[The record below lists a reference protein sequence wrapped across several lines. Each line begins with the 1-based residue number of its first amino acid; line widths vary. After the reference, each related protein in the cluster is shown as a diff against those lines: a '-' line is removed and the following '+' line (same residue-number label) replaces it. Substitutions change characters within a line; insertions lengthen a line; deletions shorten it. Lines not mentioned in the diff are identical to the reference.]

1 MNEIWGSIQLTE
13 LLQLCD
19 SGTWGDP
26 SDPKEGT
33 AVLRSTNINKWSLDL
48 TGDVAYRNVS
58 ARDLQNKRLQEGDI
72 IVTKS
77 SGSPQL
83 IGEAALFDI
92 IDDRVFLFS
101 NFTQRLRPN
110 NKKVLPKYLHY
121 YLSSPQGREVLNQM
135 HRTTSGLRN
144 LIIPRYLEQNVPIP
158 NPENPEKSI
167 LIQQRV
173 IHRLEQYLDEQ
184 KLARRLHNKIVA
196 DTNRLM
202 DAVLAEMYPTSEERL
217 PEGWRFLSIPDICT
231 VNPTRPRNL
240 TQSDETMTSFVPM
253 AAVDD
258 REGRITD
265 LQTRPFGEIKRGYT
279 YFEENDVLFAK
290 ITPCMENGKAA
301 VARGLISRF
310 GFGSTEFH
318 VLRPTNR
325 ILPEWIYY
333 FVRREAFRQEA
344 KTKFR
349 GAVGQQR
356 VPADFLETHLIPI
369 PFPQNPEKSLD
380 IQKQII
386 TRVQRTAG
394 EVAEAQLGNTKTG
407 VLLNQMEQS
416 ILAQAFRGEL

>member
-135 HRTTSGLRN
+135 PRTTSGLRN
-144 LIIPRYLEQNVPIP
+144 LIIPRYLE
-158 NPENPEKSI
+158 
-167 LIQQRV
+167 
-173 IHRLEQYLDEQ
+173 
-184 KLARRLHNKIVA
+184 
-196 DTNRLM
+196 
-202 DAVLAEMYPTSEERL
+202 
-217 PEGWRFLSIPDICT
+217 
-231 VNPTRPRNL
+231 
-240 TQSDETMTSFVPM
+240 
-253 AAVDD
+253 
-258 REGRITD
+258 
-265 LQTRPFGEIKRGYT
+265 
-279 YFEENDVLFAK
+279 
-290 ITPCMENGKAA
+290 
-301 VARGLISRF
+301 
-310 GFGSTEFH
+310 
-318 VLRPTNR
+318 
-325 ILPEWIYY
+325 
-333 FVRREAFRQEA
+333 
-344 KTKFR
+344 
-349 GAVGQQR
+349 
-356 VPADFLETHLIPI
+356 
-369 PFPQNPEKSLD
+369 
-380 IQKQII
+380 
-386 TRVQRTAG
+386 
-394 EVAEAQLGNTKTG
+394 
-407 VLLNQMEQS
+407 
-416 ILAQAFRGEL
+416 